1 MTRSIFHKFPARQ
14 PRLRSITWWRL
25 LTKLGGQTRA
35 TNWRLTRLCQ
45 GRWLGRLRSPS
56 PFSSLSKA
64 SMYLYSSSVSGNKDR
79 PLCDT
84 GCRENV
90 LEGAQLPLA
99 THWSGLSCS
108 SLLSLPLLSREQW
121 HHLEFSFDERRSCS
135 FRLRSW
141 DRATQLNAGAVLSL
155 VTTLCSMTTSLVRK
169 STCALYPTP
178 TNIACL
184 LYPISLVRPLT
195 STYGHWIAML

>member
-1 MTRSIFHKFPARQ
+1 
-14 PRLRSITWWRL
+14 
-25 LTKLGGQTRA
+25 
-35 TNWRLTRLCQ
+35 
-45 GRWLGRLRSPS
+45 
-56 PFSSLSKA
+56 
-64 SMYLYSSSVSGNKDR
+64 MYLYSSSVSGNKDR

-108 SLLSLPLLSREQW
+108 SLLSLPLLSMKSSGIIW
-121 HHLEFSFDERRSCS
+121 S
-135 FRLRSW
+135 FRLMSGARVRSGW
-141 DRATQLNAGAVLSL
+141 GVGTGPLNAGAVLSL

-184 LYPISLVRPLT
+184 LYTLFHWSALWLLPSLCSKYTLSLCSMTNTLIPN
-195 STYGHWIAML
+195 